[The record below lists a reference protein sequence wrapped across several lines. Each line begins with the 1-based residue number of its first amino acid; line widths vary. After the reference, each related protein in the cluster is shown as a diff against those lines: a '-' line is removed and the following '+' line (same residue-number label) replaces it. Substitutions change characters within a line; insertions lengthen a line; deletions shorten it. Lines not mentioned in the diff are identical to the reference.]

1 MYRKCKSLTTS
12 VAHEMYWELFLARLA
27 AYGVGFVAR
36 FSPIDMYFINLFLV
50 YSIKYD
56 KVGRYS
62 SLSPT
67 AKS

>member
-1 MYRKCKSLTTS
+1 
-12 VAHEMYWELFLARLA
+12 MYWELFLARLA